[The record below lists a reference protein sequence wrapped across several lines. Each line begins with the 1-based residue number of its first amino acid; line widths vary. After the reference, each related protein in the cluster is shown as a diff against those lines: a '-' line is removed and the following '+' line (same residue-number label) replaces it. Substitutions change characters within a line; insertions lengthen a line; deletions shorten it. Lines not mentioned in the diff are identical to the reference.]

1 MLSYFNIQYQDAEH
15 GKQAVEIMERSQNV
29 TGDESAPEFGLVL
42 MDLCM
47 PVMDGYEAI
56 RQLRNTLKLTD
67 VPILALTASAMEDEK
82 QKALR
87 AGATEFATKPL
98 LRPALHK
105 KCLEYLQPVD
115 ED

>member
-1 MLSYFNIQYQDAEH
+1 MD
-15 GKQAVEIMERSQNV
+15 RSMFV
-29 TGDESAPEFGLVL
+29 SSV
-42 MDLCM
+42 DLCM

-56 RQLRNTLKLTD
+56 RQLRNKLNLQD

-82 QKALR
+82 QKAMD

-105 KCLEYLQPVD
+105 KCLEYLKAPEEQNPAQG
-115 ED
+115 

>member
-1 MLSYFNIQYQDAEH
+1 MLAYFNVAYEAAEN
-15 GKQAVEIMERSQNV
+15 GKIAVDIMERSQNA

-47 PVMDGYEAI
+47 PVMNGYDAI
-56 RQLRNTLKLTD
+56 ENIRNKLNLKD

-105 KCLEYLQPVD
+105 KCQEYLIA
-115 ED
+115 EE